1 MKLPWWLPFGKVP
14 EIEAHELHAR
24 LHDRPAPQIIDVRT
38 ETEWNAGHI
47 AGTLNVPVT
56 ELKRRM
62 KSLPLDKQRPV
73 VALCR
78 SARRSILAV
87 RLLRAQGFD
96 ACQLQKG
103 MLAWQGTGLPTEGA
117 KQSAP
122 GH

>member
-14 EIEAHELHAR
+14 EIESHELHAR
-24 LHDRPAPQIIDVRT
+24 LQDRPAPQIIDVRM
-38 ETEWNAGHI
+38 EFEWNASRIDGAI
-47 AGTLNVPVT
+47 NVPLP
-56 ELKRRM
+56 ELKARL

-73 VALCR
+73 VAMCR

-87 RLLRAQGFD
+87 RILRSHGFD

-103 MLAWQGTGLPTEGA
+103 MLAWQGAGLPTEGA